1 MGSLIAGIIVAAVSA
16 TVSTIDYLIDSGN
29 QKDEINAQREYQQQQ
44 YENSVELLN
53 LEFEQAKE
61 DAEQNAERAEQNADV
76 SDKKLDVSEQTLSD
90 GFNAEID
97 NLQAQQEQNTL
108 DWNIYAITADKATG
122 ESMSNLGASGVRAGS
137 TMAESIELDSA
148 LNSQQLQMQQDIT
161 RQNQN
166 YQLKN
171 AINGFNMDA
180 INIGVGRTEADWMRE
195 DAANLRNSF
204 LENGDNWN
212 IYQNKL
218 KSQKTTLD
226 YNMGQLDREYD
237 KVSGWNRFWGA
248 TSRLLG
254 GAAAGYQTGYNIGST
269 FQDYYK
275 GK

>member
-1 MGSLIAGIIVAAVSA
+1 MGSLIAGIIVAAVSGL
-16 TVSTIDYLIDSGN
+16 VSSIDYLIDTGKRQN
-29 QKDEINAQREYQQQQ
+29 EIGELKSQQIDQ
-44 YENSVELLN
+44 YANSVELLE
-53 LEFEQAKE
+53 LEFNQAKK
-61 DAEQNAERAEQNADV
+61 DAEKNAERTEKNADV
-76 SDKKLDVSEQTLSD
+76 SDKQLDVTEQTLSD

-97 NLQAQQEQNTL
+97 NLQEQQEQNTL

-122 ESMSNLGASGVRAGS
+122 ESISNLGASGVRAGS

-148 LNSQQLQMQQDIT
+148 LNSQQLQMQQDIA

-180 INIGVGRTEADWMRE
+180 INIGVGRTQADWMRK
-195 DAANLRNSF
+195 DAADLRNSF
-204 LENGDNWN
+204 LKNGDNWN

-218 KSQKTTLD
+218 ESQYLTWKS
-226 YNMGQLDREYD
+226 NMEQLDREYD
-237 KVSGWNRFWGA
+237 KVSGFNQFWG
-248 TSRLLG
+248 TFSKLLSG
-254 GAAAGYQTGYNIGST
+254 GAAGYQTGYNIGST

>member
-1 MGSLIAGIIVAAVSA
+1 MGALIAGIIVAAVSA

-76 SDKKLDVSEQTLSD
+76 SDKKLDVSEKTLSD

-97 NLQAQQEQNTL
+97 NLQAQQEQNIL

-195 DAANLRNSF
+195 DAAYLRNSF

-218 KSQKTTLD
+218 KTQKTTFD
-226 YNMGQLDREYD
+226 NNMGQLDREYD

-248 TSRLLG
+248 TSRLMG
-254 GAAAGYQTGYNIGST
+254 GAAAGYQTGYKIGST
-269 FQDYYK
+269 FQEYYK